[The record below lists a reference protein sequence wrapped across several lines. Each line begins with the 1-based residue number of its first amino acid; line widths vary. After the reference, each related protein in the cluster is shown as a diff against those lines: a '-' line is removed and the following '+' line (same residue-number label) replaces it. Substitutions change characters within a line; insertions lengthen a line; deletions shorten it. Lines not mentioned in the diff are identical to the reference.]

1 VTKVTTGAGRPPVVP
16 SPGWGSSMGPG
27 IVSALLA
34 ALSFGATTPIIARV
48 GGDLG
53 PLTTA
58 ALLYAGAALG
68 AGVQRAVA
76 QGRGQRL
83 TRASWGRV
91 ALVALF
97 GAALAPTLLAWGLRR
112 TGGTT
117 GSLLLN
123 LEAVFTVLLARAVY
137 REPIGRRVG
146 LALSLM
152 VVAGGLL
159 ALDVGRAASSGA
171 APPGW
176 TATGALAVGLATL
189 AWAVDNTLTRP
200 LSEADPVAVV
210 GLKGALG
217 AALTGTIAVALG
229 EPAPRLGPAM
239 ALLACGAT
247 GYGLSLR
254 LYLIAQRRIG
264 VARTGSI
271 FALAPFVGA
280 ALGWLLG
287 FREAGAAT
295 AAAAV
300 LFGVAVYLHAT
311 ERHRHRHR
319 HAATVHSHVHRHD
332 DGHHGHVH
340 DPPFTGEHAHP
351 HHHDPVEHDHE
362 HAPDL
367 HHDHA
372 HNHDHD
378 HGAEHDR
385 GVHPDHDPVHGPSWK
400 LGRQPA

>member
-1 VTKVTTGAGRPPVVP
+1 MTGSEGRAPAVTPTA
-16 SPGWGSSMGPG
+16 SSLGPG

-34 ALSFGATTPIIARV
+34 ALSFGVTTPIIALAGR
-48 GGDLG
+48 GLG
-53 PLTTA
+53 PLGTA

-68 AGVQRAVA
+68 AGAQRAIMRS
-76 QGRGQRL
+76 GGQRL

-123 LEAVFTVLLARAVY
+123 LEAVFTVLLARAVH
-137 REPIGRRVG
+137 REPIGPRVG

-159 ALDVGRAASSGA
+159 ALDVGGVVSSNAAAS
-171 APPGW
+171 GW

-189 AWAVDNTLTRP
+189 AWAVDNTLSRP

-210 GLKGALG
+210 GWKGALG

-254 LYLIAQRRIG
+254 LYLMAQRRIG

-295 AAAAV
+295 AGAAG

-319 HAATVHSHVHRHD
+319 HAAADHSHLHRHD

-367 HHDHA
+367 HHDHDHDDDA
-372 HNHDHD
+372 HRSAGHDHD
-378 HGAEHDR
+378 QRRDGGR
-385 GVHPDHDPVHGPSWK
+385 WK
-400 LGRQPA
+400 LSRQPT

>member
-1 VTKVTTGAGRPPVVP
+1 
-16 SPGWGSSMGPG
+16 MGPG

-34 ALSFGATTPIIARV
+34 ALSFGATTPIIALV

-53 PLTTA
+53 PLGTA
-58 ALLYAGAALG
+58 ALLYVGAALG
-68 AGVQRAVA
+68 AGAQRVVS
-76 QGRGQRL
+76 RSRDPRL
-83 TRASWGRV
+83 PRASWGRV

-123 LEAVFTVLLARAVY
+123 LEAVFTVLLARAVHH
-137 REPIGRRVG
+137 EPIGRRVG

-159 ALDVGRAASSGA
+159 ALDVGRAGASGA
-171 APPGW
+171 APSGW
-176 TATGALAVGLATL
+176 TAAGALAVGLATL

-295 AAAAV
+295 SAAAV

-311 ERHRHRHR
+311 ERHRHTHR
-319 HAATVHSHVHRHD
+319 HAATDHAHVHRHD

-367 HHDHA
+367 HHDHS
-372 HNHDHD
+372 H
-378 HGAEHDR
+378 
-385 GVHPDHDPVHGPSWK
+385 S
-400 LGRQPA
+400 RQPA

>member
-1 VTKVTTGAGRPPVVP
+1 
-16 SPGWGSSMGPG
+16 
-27 IVSALLA
+27 
-34 ALSFGATTPIIARV
+34 
-48 GGDLG
+48 
-53 PLTTA
+53 
-58 ALLYAGAALG
+58 
-68 AGVQRAVA
+68 
-76 QGRGQRL
+76 
-83 TRASWGRV
+83 
-91 ALVALF
+91 
-97 GAALAPTLLAWGLRR
+97 LLAWGLRR

-123 LEAVFTVLLARAVY
+123 LEAVFTVLLARAVH
-137 REPIGRRVG
+137 REPIGGRVG

-159 ALDVGRAASSGA
+159 AVDVGVGASSAA
-171 APPGW
+171 APAW
-176 TATGALAVGLATL
+176 TGAGALAVGLATL

-200 LSEADPVAVV
+200 LSEADPVSVV
-210 GLKGALG
+210 GLKGAFG
-217 AALTGTIAVALG
+217 AALTGTIAIVLG
-229 EPAPRLGPAM
+229 EPAPRLGPAV

-287 FREAGAAT
+287 FRDAGVAT
-295 AAAAV
+295 VAAAA

-319 HAATVHSHVHRHD
+319 HGAADHTHVHRHD

-351 HHHDPVEHDHE
+351 HHHDSLEHEHE

-367 HHDHA
+367 HHDH
-372 HNHDHD
+372 DHTRPD
-378 HGAEHDR
+378 Q
-385 GVHPDHDPVHGPSWK
+385 GVHPDPDPDPDHGHGHGRRWK
-400 LGRQPA
+400 LGRQLA